1 MRYLVIAFFTLFL
14 LSSCQRSSK
23 LIENESVGYA
33 QGTTYQIKY
42 LSAQPASYQQEFDS
56 IFSAIDRSMST
67 YQETSV
73 ISRLNRGDSDVV
85 VDEYFSQ
92 VFSRSLE
99 VAEETDGYFDP
110 SVGPLVRIWGFG
122 ETKPRPSDVRLQVDS
137 VLQYTGYADLG
148 LLGNRVMMPDG
159 FEIDFNA
166 IAQGY
171 TVDVLAKFLEKQ
183 GVENYM
189 VEVGGEVRT
198 DGLNSKGKAWVIGI
212 DKPADEIDEED
223 RFQVIVALNNR
234 SLATSGN
241 YRKFWVDQ
249 ETGLRYAHT
258 IDPHSGMP
266 ARNTLLSV
274 SVLAPNCMD
283 ADAYATAFM
292 AMGLEKA
299 WEFVNNK
306 AVLEAYFVSAAEDEG
321 WRVRMTD
328 GFKEVVVNL
337 NKE

>member
-1 MRYLVIAFFTLFL
+1 MRYLVIAFLTLFL
-14 LSSCQRSSK
+14 LSSCQRSGK

-42 LSAQPASYQQEFDS
+42 LSSQPAFYQEEFDS

-67 YQETSV
+67 YQETSL

-99 VAEETDGYFDP
+99 VAAETEGYFDP
-110 SVGPLVRIWGFG
+110 SVGPLVRIWGFS
-122 ETKPRPSDVRLQVDS
+122 ETKPRPSDVRPQVDS
-137 VLQYTGYADLG
+137 VLQYTGYADLS
-148 LLGNRVMMPDG
+148 LVGNRVMMPDG

-171 TVDVLAKFLEKQ
+171 TVDVLADFLAKK

-198 DGLNSKGKAWVIGI
+198 RGKNIRGNDWVIGI

-223 RFQVIVALNNR
+223 RFQVIVALRNR

-249 ETGLRYAHT
+249 ETGMRYAHT
-258 IDPHSGMP
+258 IDPQTGMP

-306 AVLEAYFVSAAEDEG
+306 SGLEAYFVSAGDDEG
-321 WRVRMTD
+321 WKVRMTP
-328 GFKEVVVNL
+328 GFKEAVVDFN
-337 NKE
+337 EE